1 MKVSLLFFCRNSTF
15 AFTLDLRYDI
25 IDLSNNLTGES
36 SIVKKFSLSDDQ
48 LVKKIYDHLKSFDKF
63 DNLSID
69 VEEKE
74 LAVINYAIKI
84 GDELILSEIFPHR
97 DGILGITGAIELQI
111 EYLSWQVKFF
121 EDVDQLLGS
130 ELFVKSYKTCIAE
143 YALGETVLDGVKYEF
158 SLSYD
163 SLQQC
168 HIEIRFDHV
177 IDGLRHESRIS
188 TEDWFDYTDLE
199 QTWFKFIKILNQI
212 KEN

>member
-1 MKVSLLFFCRNSTF
+1 MQKFLL
-15 AFTLDLRYDI
+15 
-25 IDLSNNLTGES
+25 IDEH
-36 SIVKKFSLSDDQ
+36 
-48 LVKKIYDHLKSFDKF
+48 LVDKIYDHLKSFDKF
-63 DNLSID
+63 DNLSIE

-74 LAVINYAIKI
+74 LAVINYTIKI

-121 EDVDQLLGS
+121 EDVDRLLGS
-130 ELFVKSYKTCIAE
+130 DLFVKIYKTCIAD

-163 SLQQC
+163 SSQHC
-168 HIEIRFDHV
+168 HIEIKFDNV

-188 TEDWFDYTDLE
+188 TDDWFDYDKLE
-199 QTWFKFIKILNQI
+199 QTFDKFKKIVDQN

>member
-1 MKVSLLFFCRNSTF
+1 M
-15 AFTLDLRYDI
+15 
-25 IDLSNNLTGES
+25 
-36 SIVKKFSLSDDQ
+36 KKFSLSDDQ
-48 LVKKIYDHLKSFDKF
+48 LVKKIYDHLKSFDKL
-63 DNLSID
+63 DKLSIT
-69 VEEKE
+69 VEEVE
-74 LAVINYAIKI
+74 LAVIKLTIKI
-84 GDELILSEIFPHR
+84 SDELTNSMTLPHR
-97 DGILGITGAIELQI
+97 GGVLGIPESIEEMI
-111 EYLSWQVKFF
+111 EYLSRQVIFF
-121 EDVDQLLGS
+121 EEVDRLLGS
-130 ELFVKSYKTCIAE
+130 ELFVKSYKFVTSE

-158 SLSYD
+158 SFSYD